1 MLFGALETGEA
12 MIANLLREIAL
23 SPELAAQLAGNTT
36 LRDRAID
43 ESLRL
48 EPGASFVDRYAVVA
62 DARLGVA
69 TWAGDH
75 VIVSLAGANRD
86 PAAHR
91 RPDEFSLQ

>member
-12 MIANLLREIAL
+12 MIANLLREIVL

-48 EPGASFVDRYAVVA
+48 EPGASFVDRYA

-69 TWAGDH
+69 TWAGGH